1 MPRELPATVITDRR
15 ADFSPLTVRP
25 AVEPLDP
32 QAQDTLDWLIRAN
45 EYVQD
50 WMTQKENEI
59 NQQHDENLNA
69 LDAELD
75 ADILEAG
82 GLNTTIDI
90 LTPINIVRNEKNLLI
105 KLYMAKEST
114 ATEKKRHC
122 TAFRQQSRL

>member
-15 ADFSPLTVRP
+15 PDFSPLTVRP
-25 AVEPLDP
+25 VVEPLDP

-90 LTPINIVRNEKNLLI
+90 LTPINIVRNEKI
-105 KLYMAKEST
+105 Y
-114 ATEKKRHC
+114 
-122 TAFRQQSRL
+122 